1 MHTKICPGMIV
12 YIENLSKPSYYLYKS
27 YLKHSPLLRCPCI
40 FKKGNE
46 LFEVEE
52 VYGTIAILKCVDKD
66 ILTMTYVSDLK
77 PLYEDSLH

>member
-1 MHTKICPGMIV
+1 
-12 YIENLSKPSYYLYKS
+12 
-27 YLKHSPLLRCPCI
+27 
-40 FKKGNE
+40 